1 MKIGVSDARL
11 EVMIVLSKEGNRG
24 LRQSESVFVYFV
36 FATLFSSLPFGFH
49 LFLFF
54 FFHFFLAVA
63 RDFLYAV
70 AVVVGSVSA
79 VTPFQELA
87 LIQLTL
93 FHPFCVTHPH
103 AARSILRW

>member
-36 FATLFSSLPFGFH
+36 FSTLFSSLPFGFH

-54 FFHFFLAVA
+54 FFHFFWPSLEIFSMLWQWWRA
-63 RDFLYAV
+63 
-70 AVVVGSVSA
+70 VSA
-79 VTPFQELA
+79 Q
-87 LIQLTL
+87 
-93 FHPFCVTHPH
+93 
-103 AARSILRW
+103 